1 MSQLYHYGIKG
12 QKWGVRRF
20 QNTDGTLTAKGRERY
35 KDNRETHH
43 KRDPNSKVMQALE
56 AGKISVKVNV
66 SNQTKHIKG
75 SHNFDAGRSYVL
87 GNLKDCQTLI
97 SELYGTGQPLTRGRS
112 GEFNNRERV
121 RASRVFGVYVDE
133 ETRQESKTRYG
144 IIHYGKAGAHII
156 PARNKE

>member
-56 AGKISVKVNV
+56 AGKILVRVNV

-75 SHNFDAGRSYVL
+75 SHNFEAGKSYVL
-87 GNLKDCQTLI
+87 GNLEDCQTLI
-97 SELYGTGQPLTRGRS
+97 SELYGTGQALANRRN
-112 GEFNNRERV
+112 EFNNKERV
-121 RASRVFGVYVDE
+121 RASRVFGVYVDKE
-133 ETRQESKTRYG
+133 SKQESKTRYG

>member
-1 MSQLYHYGIKG
+1 MENELYHHGILG
-12 QKWGVRRF
+12 MKWGVRRF
-20 QNTDGTLTAKGRERY
+20 QNADGTLTAKGRERCR
-35 KDNRETHH
+35 DNRETHH
-43 KRDPNSKVMQALE
+43 KRNPNSEVMQALE
-56 AGKISVKVNV
+56 AGKISVKVNA

-75 SHNFDAGRSYVL
+75 SHNFEVGKSYIL

-97 SELYGTGQPLTRGRS
+97 SDLYGTGKALTNRY
-112 GEFNNRERV
+112 GEFNNKERV
-121 RASRVFGVYVDE
+121 RASRVFGIYVDE

>member
-12 QKWGVRRF
+12 QKWGIRRF
-20 QNTDGTLTAKGRERY
+20 QNTDGTLTVKGRERY

-43 KRDPNSKVMQALE
+43 RRDPNSKVMQALE
-56 AGKISVKVNV
+56 AEKISVRVNV

-75 SHNFDAGRSYVL
+75 SHNFEAGKSYVL
-87 GNLKDCQTLI
+87 GNLEDCQTLI
-97 SELYGTGQPLTRGRS
+97 SELYGTGQALTNRRN
-112 GEFNNRERV
+112 EFNNKERV
-121 RASRVFGVYVDE
+121 RASRVFGVYVDKE
-133 ETRQESKTRYG
+133 SKQESKTRYG

>member
-12 QKWGVRRF
+12 QKWGMRRF
-20 QNTDGTLTAKGRERY
+20 QNADGTLTIQGRERY
-35 KDNRETHH
+35 KDNRENHH
-43 KRDPNSKVMQALE
+43 KRDPDSKMMQALE

-75 SHNFDAGRSYVL
+75 SHNFVLGKSYVL
-87 GNLKDCQTLI
+87 GNIEDCQALI
-97 SELYGTGQPLTRGRS
+97 SELYGTGQALMNIHN
-112 GEFNNRERV
+112 EFNNKERV
-121 RASRVFGVYVDE
+121 RASRVFGVYVDK
-133 ETRQESKTRYG
+133 ETKQESKTRYG

>member
-20 QNTDGTLTAKGRERY
+20 QNTDGTLTVKGRERY

-56 AGKISVKVNV
+56 AGKISVRVNV

-75 SHNFDAGRSYVL
+75 SHNFEAGKSYVL
-87 GNLKDCQTLI
+87 GNLEDCQTLI
-97 SELYGTGQPLTRGRS
+97 SELYGTGQALANRRN
-112 GEFNNRERV
+112 EFNNKERV
-121 RASRVFGVYVDE
+121 RASRVFGVYVDKE
-133 ETRQESKTRYG
+133 SKQESKTRYG

>member
-56 AGKISVKVNV
+56 AGKILVKVNV

>member
-1 MSQLYHYGIKG
+1 MELYHYGIKG

-20 QNTDGTLTAKGRERY
+20 QNADGTLTVQGRERY

-43 KRDPNSKVMQALE
+43 KRDPDSKMMQALE

-75 SHNFDAGRSYVL
+75 SHNFEAGKSYVL
-87 GNLKDCQTLI
+87 GNLEDCQTLI
-97 SELYGTGQPLTRGRS
+97 SELYGTGQALTNRRN
-112 GEFNNRERV
+112 EFNNKERV
-121 RASRVFGVYVDE
+121 RASRVFGVYVDK
-133 ETRQESKTRYG
+133 ETKQESKTRYG

>member
-12 QKWGVRRF
+12 QKWGIRRF
-20 QNTDGTLTAKGRERY
+20 QNADGTLTIQGRERY

-43 KRDPNSKVMQALE
+43 KRNPNSKVIQALE

-75 SHNFDAGRSYVL
+75 SHNFEAGKSYVL
-87 GNLKDCQTLI
+87 GNLEDCQTLI
-97 SELYGTGQPLTRGRS
+97 SELYGTGQALTNRRN
-112 GEFNNRERV
+112 EFNNKERV
-121 RASRVFGVYVDE
+121 RASRVFGVYVDK
-133 ETRQESKTRYG
+133 ETKQESKTRYG

>member
-12 QKWGVRRF
+12 QKWGIRRF
-20 QNTDGTLTAKGRERY
+20 QNADGTLTIQGRERY
-35 KDNRETHH
+35 KDNRETNH
-43 KRDPNSKVMQALE
+43 KRNPNSKVIQALE

-75 SHNFDAGRSYVL
+75 SHNFEAGKSHVL
-87 GNLKDCQTLI
+87 GNLEDCQTLI
-97 SELYGTGQPLTRGRS
+97 SELYGTGQALTNRRN
-112 GEFNNRERV
+112 EFNNKERV
-121 RASRVFGVYVDE
+121 RASRVFGVYVDK
-133 ETRQESKTRYG
+133 ETKQESKTRYG

>member
-1 MSQLYHYGIKG
+1 MELYHYGIKG

-35 KDNRETHH
+35 KDNREIHH
-43 KRDPNSKVMQALE
+43 KRNPNSKVIQALE

-66 SNQTKHIKG
+66 SNQTKHIRG
-75 SHNFDAGRSYVL
+75 SHNFEAGKSYVL
-87 GNLKDCQTLI
+87 GNLEDCQTLI
-97 SELYGTGQPLTRGRS
+97 SELYGTGQALTNRHN
-112 GEFNNRERV
+112 ELNNKERV
-121 RASRVFGVYVDE
+121 RASRVFGVYVDN
-133 ETRQESKTRYG
+133 ETKQESKTRYG

>member
-12 QKWGVRRF
+12 QKWGIRRF
-20 QNTDGTLTAKGRERY
+20 QNADGTLTIQGRERY

-43 KRDPNSKVMQALE
+43 KRNPNSKVIQALE

-75 SHNFDAGRSYVL
+75 SHNFEEGKSHVL
-87 GNLKDCQTLI
+87 GNLEDCQTLI
-97 SELYGTGQPLTRGRS
+97 SELYGTGQALTNRRN
-112 GEFNNRERV
+112 EFNNKERV
-121 RASRVFGVYVDE
+121 RASRVFGVYVDK
-133 ETRQESKTRYG
+133 ETKQESKTRYG

>member
-12 QKWGVRRF
+12 QKWGIRRF
-20 QNTDGTLTAKGRERY
+20 QNADGTLTIQGRERY

-56 AGKISVKVNV
+56 AGKISVRLNV
-66 SNQTKHIKG
+66 SNQTKHVKG
-75 SHNFDAGRSYVL
+75 SHNFDVGRSYVL

-97 SELYGTGQPLTRGRS
+97 SELYGTGQALTNRRN
-112 GEFNNRERV
+112 EFNNKERV

-133 ETRQESKTRYG
+133 ETKQETKTRYG

-156 PARNKE
+156 PARSKE

>member
-12 QKWGVRRF
+12 QKWGIRRF
-20 QNTDGTLTAKGRERY
+20 QNADGTLTIQGRERY

-43 KRDPNSKVMQALE
+43 KRNPNSKVIQALE
-56 AGKISVKVNV
+56 AGKMSVKVNV

-75 SHNFDAGRSYVL
+75 SHNFEAGKSYVL
-87 GNLKDCQTLI
+87 GNLEDCQTLI
-97 SELYGTGQPLTRGRS
+97 SELYGTGQALTNRRN
-112 GEFNNRERV
+112 EFNNKERV
-121 RASRVFGVYVDE
+121 RASRVFGVYVDK
-133 ETRQESKTRYG
+133 ETKQESKTRYG

>member
-12 QKWGVRRF
+12 QKWGIRRF
-20 QNTDGTLTAKGRERY
+20 QNADGTLTIQGRERY

-43 KRDPNSKVMQALE
+43 KRDPDSKMMQALE
-56 AGKISVKVNV
+56 AGKISVRANV

-75 SHNFDAGRSYVL
+75 SHNFEAGKSYVL
-87 GNLKDCQTLI
+87 GNLEDCQTLI
-97 SELYGTGQPLTRGRS
+97 SELYGTGQALTNRRN
-112 GEFNNRERV
+112 EFNNKERV
-121 RASRVFGVYVDE
+121 RASRVFGVYVDK
-133 ETRQESKTRYG
+133 ETKQESKTRYG

>member
-43 KRDPNSKVMQALE
+43 KRDPDSKMMRALE

-75 SHNFDAGRSYVL
+75 SHNFELGKSYVL
-87 GNLKDCQTLI
+87 GNIEDCQTLI
-97 SELYGTGQPLTRGRS
+97 SELYGTGQALMNRHN
-112 GEFNNRERV
+112 EFNNKERV
-121 RASRVFGVYVDE
+121 RASRVFGVYVDK
-133 ETRQESKTRYG
+133 ETKQESKTRYG